1 MGACLFKK
9 ARDFSGQT
17 PSRKEETRAAFAI
30 VQEGFK
36 LKDIIALIGLPEAT
50 YHYHVKRLYQ
60 ENPDS
65 FWEDLITK
73 VFYDKN
79 ERAGYRGIQDIL
91 VNLGHKINHK
101 KVQRIMQKLG
111 LKCLKFSRKSRQYNS
126 YKGTVG
132 KVASNRINRRFVTPY
147 PLQKLLTD
155 ITEMKCQNNKK
166 LYLSPIL
173 DLYNSEIIS
182 FSISDS
188 PNVTFAMESL
198 QDAMTIIT
206 KHAVYRTTIHS
217 DQGFHY
223 QNQRWVNTLKANKVF
238 QSMSRKGNCLDNAP
252 MESFFGI
259 LKQEMYYGEH
269 LKSYEDLKKDIE
281 SYIADYNQS
290 RLKRKLNR
298 QSPVTFR
305 ENQGYSYAA

>member
-1 MGACLFKK
+1 MGH
-9 ARDFSGQT
+9 T
-17 PSRKEETRAAFAI
+17 
-30 VQEGFK
+30 
-36 LKDIIALIGLPEAT
+36 
-50 YHYHVKRLYQ
+50 
-60 ENPDS
+60 
-65 FWEDLITK
+65 
-73 VFYDKN
+73 
-79 ERAGYRGIQDIL
+79 
-91 VNLGHKINHK
+91 INHK
-101 KVQRIMQKLG
+101 KVQRIMHNLG
-111 LKCLKFSRKSRQYNS
+111 LKCTKFSRKSRKYSS

-132 KVASNRINRRFVTPY
+132 KVASDRLNRRFTTPY

-198 QDAMTIIT
+198 QDAMAIIT

-223 QNQRWVNTLKANKVF
+223 QNKRWVNTLKANKVY

-259 LKQEMYYGEH
+259 LKQEMYHGEK

-290 RLKRKLNR
+290 RLKRKLGR